1 MREAVFFLTLIFA
14 IMLSCSEK
22 EEIYDNEVKYII
34 ENKSGHEVSILDI
47 SYASSYGPDTTF
59 YTIKTND
66 SVIIKRISDDD
77 NFPQPFSLLDEVY
90 VVFDDTLKAKCELGN
105 ECKLIQCRYYSPLV
119 NDTYKYTL
127 TESDFAYFLSNL

>member
-14 IMLSCSEK
+14 IMSSCSKK

-34 ENKSGHEVSILDI
+34 ENKSRHEVSILD
-47 SYASSYGPDTTF
+47 

-66 SVIIKRISDDD
+66 SVIIKRVSDDD

-105 ECKLIQCRYYSPLV
+105 DCKLIQCRYYSPIV

-127 TESDFAYFLSNL
+127 TESDFTYFLSNL